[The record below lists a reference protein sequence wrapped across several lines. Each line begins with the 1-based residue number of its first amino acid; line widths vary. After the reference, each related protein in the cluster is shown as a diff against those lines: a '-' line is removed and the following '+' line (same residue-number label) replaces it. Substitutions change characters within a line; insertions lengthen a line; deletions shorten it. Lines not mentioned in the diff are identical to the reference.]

1 MTISEDALLAPY
13 AALLSPLA
21 EDAPCGQNLEY
32 DPQYMELF
40 IKIIPKE
47 KKIIGGQSGS
57 ERLESEFEP
66 VRWAEV
72 ERDCLKLL
80 GRTRDLRLLH
90 VFLRCRIQLA
100 QAMGLLEGL
109 TLLRRLLRDYPEDI
123 HPQFFVEGEY
133 DPLLRCDA
141 LAALVDQEGILS
153 DIRGLSVTGMA
164 GLRLEVRD
172 VERSLAVPHPEDAPQ
187 PDVVQRQLEDLHAR
201 NDPVYLALLQALEC
215 ARDIE
220 RLTRQ
225 HFEDMAVAPEVD
237 STSRQ
242 LFQDNIP
249 QLTDLISLLDRLI
262 PRSLPPQEHSTD
274 ESIPDAGTGAPHGAE
289 SVLTVAG
296 DILSQGQL
304 PTAPG
309 AAQSLPPPTSRRG
322 ITDRQTAREQIREVR
337 LWFEQNEPSS
347 PIPLLL
353 RQAEQLVGKRFAEI
367 AQFLPP
373 DLLEKWDAEQ

>member
-1 MTISEDALLAPY
+1 MPISEDTLLAPY
-13 AALLSPLA
+13 AALLPPLA
-21 EDAPCGQNLEY
+21 EDAPCGRNLEY

-47 KKIIGGQSGS
+47 KKIIGGEFGS

-80 GRTRDLRLLH
+80 SRTKDLRLLH
-90 VFLRCRIQLA
+90 VFVRCRIQLA

-123 HPQFFVEGEY
+123 HPQFFVDGEY

-141 LAALVDQEGILS
+141 LAALVDQDGILS
-153 DIRGLSVTGMA
+153 DIRGVSVTGMA
-164 GLRLEVRD
+164 GLRLEIRD
-172 VERSLAVPHPEDAPQ
+172 VERSQAVPHPEDAPQ
-187 PDVVQRQLEDLHAR
+187 PEVVQRQLEDLHAR

-225 HFEDMAVAPEVD
+225 HFEDMTVAPEVD
-237 STSRQ
+237 GASRR
-242 LFQDNIP
+242 LFRDNTP
-249 QLTDLISLLDRLI
+249 QLTELISLLDRLV
-262 PRSLPPQEHSTD
+262 PRSLPSQEQSTD
-274 ESIPDAGTGAPHGAE
+274 ADAPDGGTGAFHTAEGAAA
-289 SVLTVAG
+289 VAG
-296 DILSQGQL
+296 NTLPQGENSSI
-304 PTAPG
+304 PG
-309 AAQSLPPPTSRRG
+309 AAQSPPKPEARRR